1 VVALDLCVIKLTKR
15 FYAMTII
22 SLALGLLLSVLNPS
36 NGENTGSSSEAAA
49 QQSQQQASSD
59 YVICDTINP

>member
-1 VVALDLCVIKLTKR
+1 
-15 FYAMTII
+15 MTII